1 MTAPRLDL
9 LERLRKLHE
18 ECAAIDAITP
28 QNERI
33 VEDFT
38 RAAFKTLPALLARA
52 AVYEAAEE
60 CRSAENDW
68 CQAGDRESVDYMAAF
83 NRVGDARKALDAA
96 LAAVRKE
103 EKGE

>member
-9 LERLRKLHE
+9 KYIRRVVQTGRELGWN
-18 ECAAIDAITP
+18 ASSIAIDEI
-28 QNERI
+28 E
-33 VEDFT
+33 
-38 RAAFKTLPALLARA
+38 ALLSIA
-52 AVYEAAEE
+52 EAAEE
-60 CRSAENDW
+60 YRSAEIDW

-83 NRVGDARKALDAA
+83 NRVGDACKALDAA